1 MSRTVVGTVR
11 AARQVLVGKGG
22 EVEGDV
28 ISREAIIGG
37 EVRGS
42 IRADER
48 IEIQSTSVVHGD
60 VVAKR
65 LLVQEGGEIN
75 GVVRMG
81 ETEVVSEPVEKV
93 GAERAY

>member
-1 MSRTVVGTVR
+1 
-11 AARQVLVGKGG
+11 
-22 EVEGDV
+22 
-28 ISREAIIGG
+28 
-37 EVRGS
+37 VRGS

-81 ETEVVSEPVEKV
+81 EAALEGDPVAKA
-93 GAERAY
+93 GAQRSY